1 MQELSKFTQYEDF
14 KQAFDREY
22 RKQVDGYIRMGYLLK
37 VARDTNILH
46 SSGYKTIAEFAW
58 NEYRLR
64 DDAVSRMIAVNDRF
78 SDGGYSE
85 QLADAYKGYGA
96 SLLAEMVTLSDAVID
111 ALPDGTTRETIRE
124 VKKEVREEGK
134 ITELEVLLEGQDER
148 QADMESN
155 LAKVLHQ
162 YYRDNSRE
170 YPALHKAVTAMEP
183 EAAEEAVL
191 LLAPSGVGVKFARV
205 KGMGKFMLS
214 IKGRDQQLELLN
226 VRENE
231 TELYSWS
238 ECYNAMRGLCP
249 DGKAKKA
256 WEVVYGEPYPED
268 AKLAPAQIETAP
280 PTHKEEESQ
289 PPKLGA
295 AEPEADKTASEAAE
309 EPEKEQAEELELM
322 TETEAELKPEHQEA
336 PEEPENRE
344 GIMDEPQTPPA
355 ETDDVKNTDTPKTLV
370 NTNEVVVQ
378 QSIDSF
384 PEVLPNNYI
393 KCHDGT
399 EVEETEEHRL
409 WTEATEHAERLLN
422 TLVAGEWP
430 VDIKILREMNGTA
443 EELLKL
449 IQKMESMAGAK

>member
-14 KQAFDREY
+14 KQAFDQEY

-37 VARDTNILH
+37 VARDTDILH

-85 QLADAYKGYGA
+85 QLADTYKGYGA

-134 ITELEVLLEGQDER
+134 ITELEVLLEGQDVR

-183 EAAEEAVL
+183 EEAEEAVL

-205 KGMGKFMLS
+205 KGLGKFMLS
-214 IKGRDQQLELLN
+214 IKGRDQQIELLN

-231 TELYSWS
+231 TEFYNWTD
-238 ECYNAMRGLCP
+238 CYNALRGICP
-249 DGKAKKA
+249 DGRAKAA
-256 WEVVYGEPYPED
+256 WEAVYGEPYPED

-280 PTHKEEESQ
+280 PTHKKEKSQ
-289 PPKLGA
+289 ELKPA
-295 AEPEADKTASEAAE
+295 VVEQEAKKPVLEAVEAAE
-309 EPEKEQAEELELM
+309 EPAAEPTPM
-322 TETEAELKPEHQEA
+322 AESRVESKPEPQELTERLEA
-336 PEEPENRE
+336 GEDVAKES
-344 GIMDEPQTPPA
+344 QTSPA
-355 ETDDVKNTDTPKTLV
+355 EPSEDTPQTLV
-370 NTNEVVVQ
+370 NTGEVVVQ
-378 QSIDSF
+378 QSIDNF
-384 PEVLPNNYI
+384 PEVLPDNYI

-399 EVEETEEHRL
+399 EVEESEEHRL
-409 WTEATEHAERLLN
+409 WYEAAGHAERLLN

-430 VDIKILREMNGTA
+430 VDRKVLQEMNETA
-443 EELLKL
+443 GKLLQL
-449 IQKMESMAGAK
+449 IQKMETMAKSE

>member
-14 KQAFDREY
+14 KQAFDQEY

-37 VARDTNILH
+37 VARDTDILH

-85 QLADAYKGYGA
+85 QLADTYKGYGA

-148 QADMESN
+148 QVDMESN

-170 YPALHKAVTAMEP
+170 YPELHKAVTAMEP
-183 EAAEEAVL
+183 EEAEEAVL

-205 KGMGKFMLS
+205 KGLGKFMLS
-214 IKGRDQQLELLN
+214 IKGRDQQIELLN

-231 TELYSWS
+231 TEFYNST
-238 ECYNAMRGLCP
+238 ECYNALRGICP
-249 DGKAKKA
+249 DGRAKAA
-256 WEVVYGEPYPED
+256 WEAVYGEPYPED
-268 AKLAPAQIETAP
+268 AKLAPAQIETVP
-280 PTHKEEESQ
+280 PTHKKEESQ
-289 PPKLGA
+289 TPKLGTA
-295 AEPEADKTASEAAE
+295 GQEADKATSEAAE
-309 EPEKEQAEELELM
+309 EPETK
-322 TETEAELKPEHQEA
+322 AELKPEQQEA
-336 PEEPENRE
+336 PEEPESRE
-344 GIMDEPQTPPA
+344 SIVEEPQIPPA
-355 ETDDVKNTDTPKTLV
+355 ETDDVKNTETSQTLV
-370 NTNEVVVQ
+370 NTEVVVQ

-384 PEVLPNNYI
+384 PEVLPDNYI

-399 EVEETEEHRL
+399 EVEESEEYRL
-409 WTEATEHAERLLN
+409 WMEATGHAERLLN

-430 VDIKILREMNGTA
+430 VDVKILREMNEAA

-449 IQKMESMAGAK
+449 IQKMASMTKSK